1 MSEDILR
8 FCPTGNHFSARARF
22 RRVGVKLARDCMM
35 CEAAKAKGRK
45 TNAQGSIIKHERRDG
60 VDIDAI
66 YRKPQYRHLW
76 RRA

>member
-1 MSEDILR
+1 VSEVTLR
-8 FCPTGNHFSARARF
+8 FCPLGNHFSARARF
-22 RRVGVKLARDCMM
+22 RRVGANLARDCMM

-45 TNAQGSIIKHERRDG
+45 TNVQGKIIRPERRDG

-66 YRKPQYRHLW
+66 YKLPQYRHLW